1 MIIGAI
7 VSWQLH
13 SARRRYFATHSNEM
27 QLRARLQELAY
38 RDELTGVLN
47 RRSFLLEADALWR
60 KFAHSKL
67 PACLFM
73 LDLDHFKQINALLG
87 HEAGDRRTEEH
98 TYELPSLLRI
108 TYAVFALHKKD

>member
-1 MIIGAI
+1 
-7 VSWQLH
+7 
-13 SARRRYFATHSNEM
+13 M

-67 PACLFM
+67 PACLLM
-73 LDLDHFKQINALLG
+73 LDLDHFKQINDLLG
-87 HEAGDRRTEEH
+87 HEAGDRARSEEH
-98 TYELPSLLRI
+98 QSELQSLMRRS
-108 TYAVFALHKKD
+108 YAVFCMKKKHNKEMKHN

>member
-67 PACLFM
+67 PACLLM
-73 LDLDHFKQINALLG
+73 LDLDHFKQINDLLG
-87 HEAGDRRTEEH
+87 HEACDRAK
-98 TYELPSLLRI
+98 LRR
-108 TYAVFALHKKD
+108 AWSREKVCQCV

>member
-60 KFAHSKL
+60 KFAHRKL
-67 PACLFM
+67 PACLLVLA
-73 LDLDHFKQINALLG
+73 LDARKSGVLG
-87 HEAGDRRTEEH
+87 QRVAVRVDLGGRRH
-98 TYELPSLLRI
+98 I
-108 TYAVFALHKKD
+108 K